1 MVETFTAMNT
11 EPTFTDKM
19 DFHGNHRKESS
30 HLISVKF
37 LRNLDKTFNAL
48 KTAAKYAGMKY
59 HSQAWYY

>member
-30 HLISVKF
+30 HLVSVKF
-37 LRNLDKTFNAL
+37 LGNPYKTFIAL
-48 KTAAKYAGMKY
+48 KTPAKYT
-59 HSQAWYY
+59 SNS